1 MRVLLPLVLD
11 DLLHLLEHGLVL
23 FIQSGLVQGKV
34 LVVQIEAFVLLL
46 DLLRQRLAEG
56 FDVPVQLQHN
66 VGISLLLGG
75 LLGVEVG
82 CLEGFGRLFQSRE

>member
-23 FIQSGLVQGKV
+23 FIQGSLVQGKV

-56 FDVPVQLQHN
+56 FDVPVQL
-66 VGISLLLGG
+66 
-75 LLGVEVG
+75 
-82 CLEGFGRLFQSRE
+82 

>member
-11 DLLHLLEHGLVL
+11 DLLHLLEYGLVL
-23 FIQSGLVQGKV
+23 FIQGSLVQGKV

-56 FDVPVQLQHN
+56 FDVPVQL
-66 VGISLLLGG
+66 
-75 LLGVEVG
+75 
-82 CLEGFGRLFQSRE
+82 